1 MAETQTTAGAPTGA
15 ATATPAASG
24 VQNPENIHSM
34 HTRTAGELRAENIG
48 EEVTLTG
55 WVWRRRDHGG
65 LIFCDLRD
73 RTGMTQCTFDPEHA
87 QGSAFHTA
95 ETMRPE
101 WPILVHGTVIARDAE
116 TVNPKLPTGEIEVL
130 VDHIEVLGRSKTPP
144 FQIED
149 GIETAE
155 DTRLRYRYLDLR
167 RPEMAEK
174 LKLRSDFTFAIRSA
188 LHNRA
193 FTEVETPA
201 LFKSTPEGARDFIVP
216 SRLQP
221 GSFYALPQ
229 SPQLLKQ
236 LLMVGGVERYYQV
249 AKCFRDEDLRADRQ
263 PEFTQVDIEMSFVDQ
278 DDVMGALEDVLADAF
293 AQVGVEMPTPLRR
306 INYWDA
312 MDTYGFGMHLVDL
325 TDVFKGSK
333 FKVFSGAANTE
344 GHVVK
349 AINAKGAGTWPRAQI
364 DKLAKVAESFGAKGL
379 AWIAFREDGSM
390 NSPIVKFFS
399 DEEMAELKSRC
410 DVEPGDL
417 VMFAAGPRLA
427 SDEILGGMRSHM
439 ADALGIEREGHDF
452 LWVVD
457 FPLFHWDDDAKRYEA
472 EHQPFTLP
480 HVDQLDLL
488 ETDPLAMGSCTY
500 DFVMDGFEA
509 GGGGMRIHDAELQLK
524 MLEFM
529 GFTEERAKEQFGFLM
544 EALTFGAPP
553 MGGFALGLD
562 RVCMLLAGSDSIRD
576 VMAFPKTSSGS
587 DLMSGAPSA
596 VSLGQ
601 LKEVSLRLM

>member
-1 MAETQTTAGAPTGA
+1 MAIDH
-15 ATATPAASG
+15 S
-24 VQNPENIHSM
+24 QNPADIHSM
-34 HTRTAGELRAENIG
+34 HTRTCGELRAENIG

-55 WVWRRRDHGG
+55 WVGRRRDHGG

-73 RTGMTQCTFDPEHA
+73 REGITQCTFDPEHA
-87 QGSAFHTA
+87 AGEAFHTA

-101 WPILVHGTVIARDAE
+101 WPILVHGTVIARDE
-116 TVNPKLPTGEIEVL
+116 DTVNPKLPTGEIEVL
-130 VDHIEVLGRSKTPP
+130 ADRVEVLNRSKTPP

-149 GIETAE
+149 GIETSE

-167 RPEMAEK
+167 RPEMMANM
-174 LKLRSDFTFAIRSA
+174 KLRSDFTFAIRTA
-188 LHNRA
+188 LHDRA
-193 FTEVETPA
+193 FMEVETPS

-263 PEFTQVDIEMSFVDQ
+263 PEFTQVDIEMSFVEQ

-293 AQVGVEMPTPLRR
+293 ARVGVDMPTPLRR
-306 INYWDA
+306 LSYWDA
-312 MDTYGFGMHLVDL
+312 MDTYGTDKPDTRYGMTLVDL
-325 TDVFKGSK
+325 TDVFKNSK
-333 FKVFSGAANTE
+333 FKVFAGAANTE

-364 DKLAKVAESFGAKGL
+364 DKLAKVAETFGAKGL
-379 AWIAFREDGSM
+379 AWIAFREDGSI
-390 NSPIVKFFS
+390 NSPIVKFFA
-399 DEEMAELKSRC
+399 DEEMEELRRRC

-427 SDEILGGMRSHM
+427 SDEILGGMRCHM
-439 ADALGIEREGHDF
+439 ADALGIERAGHDF

-457 FPLFHWDDDAKRYEA
+457 FPLFHWDDEAKRYEA

-480 HVDQLDLL
+480 HVDELDLL

-509 GGGGMRIHDAELQLK
+509 GGGGMRIHNSDLQLK

-529 GFTEERAKEQFGFLM
+529 GFTEERARSQFGFLM
-544 EALTFGAPP
+544 DALEFGAPP

-562 RVCMLLAGSDSIRD
+562 RVCMLLTGSESIRD

-587 DLMSGAPSA
+587 DLMSAAPSE
-596 VSLGQ
+596 VSMAQ
-601 LKEVSLRLM
+601 LKEVGLRLM